1 MYTNEY
7 GNREDPT
14 IILLAPMMVS
24 GENLYEIMSPHF
36 KRQYHFIFP
45 DQGGHGKAGAYISA
59 DDKYAQLKKALV
71 KSGHRD
77 IFLVYVAS
85 MGSAI
90 GYRLFMDKE
99 FEVKHAWFDGVVL
112 TEKAAFAEWLMKTM
126 FHRQRRKLLK
136 SHIDASP
143 SIVKMYGHDFAR
155 MMTHNLERITE
166 ADIDHICY
174 ACCHYRLRLL
184 SNEEQRK
191 LHLDFGEKDPDLRY
205 AKKSIPKYMPSVK
218 PTIRKGY
225 THCAYMAAHPA
236 EYVQEIESFIA
247 ELS

>member
-7 GNREDPT
+7 GSREDPT

-77 IFLVYVAS
+77 IFLVYAAS

-90 GYRLFMDKE
+90 GYRLFMDK
-99 FEVKHAWFDGVVL
+99 
-112 TEKAAFAEWLMKTM
+112 
-126 FHRQRRKLLK
+126 
-136 SHIDASP
+136 
-143 SIVKMYGHDFAR
+143 
-155 MMTHNLERITE
+155 
-166 ADIDHICY
+166 
-174 ACCHYRLRLL
+174 
-184 SNEEQRK
+184 
-191 LHLDFGEKDPDLRY
+191 
-205 AKKSIPKYMPSVK
+205 
-218 PTIRKGY
+218 
-225 THCAYMAAHPA
+225 
-236 EYVQEIESFIA
+236 
-247 ELS
+247 

>member
-1 MYTNEY
+1 
-7 GNREDPT
+7 
-14 IILLAPMMVS
+14 
-24 GENLYEIMSPHF
+24 
-36 KRQYHFIFP
+36 
-45 DQGGHGKAGAYISA
+45 
-59 DDKYAQLKKALV
+59 
-71 KSGHRD
+71 
-77 IFLVYVAS
+77 

-184 SNEEQRK
+184 SNEEQTRSKGNCILSSEKKILISDMQRK
-191 LHLDFGEKDPDLRY
+191 ASRNICRRLSRRSEKDIRTAHIWQHILRN
-205 AKKSIPKYMPSVK
+205 
-218 PTIRKGY
+218 TCRK
-225 THCAYMAAHPA
+225 
-236 EYVQEIESFIA
+236 
-247 ELS
+247 